1 MIAHDRLLVRLDTGG
16 ADAELELWAAERRV
30 ELLVRLLERPLEL
43 RVEAPGALEPAHA
56 RREARV
62 SALDRNLLRE
72 PHPYPGRL
80 ITVEG
85 IDGSGKSTQLLL
97 LDRWLMARG
106 YRVHFTEWNSS
117 RLVRRSMKRG
127 KKKDL
132 LTPTTF
138 SLLHAVDF
146 ADRLTYQIMPPL
158 KAGMIVLA
166 DRYVYTAFARD
177 VARGVHPDWVR
188 AVYSF
193 APRPDLALYFRVP
206 IEVSLAAPAHRA
218 HQAQVPRGRHGRRAG
233 HRSGRE
239 LPPLPEPRARHL
251 RPAGAASSASSVV
264 DADRRHSVAAE
275 ARAADGAGG
284 AAGLSRA
291 SGREGHGWLPAL
303 SAARPGTGTG
313 CPT

>member
-1 MIAHDRLLVRLDTGG
+1 VT
-16 ADAELELWAAERRV
+16 
-30 ELLVRLLERPLEL
+30 
-43 RVEAPGALEPAHA
+43 ALS
-56 RREARV
+56 RT
-62 SALDRNLLRE
+62 LLRE

-97 LDRWLMARG
+97 LDRWLTSRG

-166 DRYVYTAFARD
+166 DRYVYTAFGRD
-177 VARGVHPDWVR
+177 VARGVDADWVR
-188 AVYSF
+188 GVYSF

-206 IEVSLAAPAHRA
+206 IDVSLARLLAGRTKLKYHEAGMDVGLAADPVESFRLFQSRVLEIYDQLT
-218 HQAQVPRGRHGRRAG
+218 HQFGLRVIDAAGDIPSQQKLVRRLVQQMLRGYGG
-233 HRSGRE
+233 
-239 LPPLPEPRARHL
+239 PRADVRDD
-251 RPAGAASSASSVV
+251 G
-264 DADRRHSVAAE
+264 
-275 ARAADGAGG
+275 RA
-284 AAGLSRA
+284 
-291 SGREGHGWLPAL
+291 
-303 SAARPGTGTG
+303 
-313 CPT
+313 